1 LKNKELLEEFHALAE
16 KLDIKIMKGKGD
28 FSGGDCVV
36 NEKKVI
42 VINNIKP
49 IEQRLNT
56 LASCFKNYDLE
67 GLYIVPALR
76 KYINDANRLELN

>member
-1 LKNKELLEEFHALAE
+1 LKDKELLEEFHSLAK
-16 KLDIKIMKGKGD
+16 KLDVKIMKGKGD
-28 FSGGDCVV
+28 FLGGSCIV

-49 IEQRLNT
+49 IEQRLST
-56 LASCFKNYDLE
+56 LASCFKDYDLE

-76 KYINDANRLELN
+76 KYINDATSLEL

>member
-1 LKNKELLEEFHALAE
+1 LKNKKLLEEFHALAE

-28 FSGGDCVV
+28 FSGGDCIV

>member
-1 LKNKELLEEFHALAE
+1 MKDKVLLEEFHSLAK
-16 KLDIKIMKGKGD
+16 KLDVKIMKGKGD
-28 FSGGDCVV
+28 FLGGSCIV

-49 IEQRLNT
+49 IEQRLST
-56 LASCFKNYDLE
+56 LASCFKDYDLE

-76 KYINDANRLELN
+76 KYINDATRLEL

>member
-1 LKNKELLEEFHALAE
+1 MKNKELLEELHALAE

-28 FSGGDCVV
+28 FSGGDCIV

>member
-1 LKNKELLEEFHALAE
+1 MKDNAALEEFHSLAA
-16 KLDIKIMKGKGD
+16 KLNIKIMKGKGD
-28 FSGGDCVV
+28 FSALDCIV

-42 VINNIKP
+42 VINNVKP

-67 GLYIVPALR
+67 GLYIIPALR

>member
-1 LKNKELLEEFHALAE
+1 MKNKELLEEFHSLAD
-16 KLDIKIMKGKGD
+16 KLNIKIMKGKGD
-28 FSGGDCVV
+28 FSGGDCIV

-76 KYINDANRLELN
+76 KYINDANRLDLN

>member
-1 LKNKELLEEFHALAE
+1 SNIGASAGAGIAEHLHFH
-16 KLDIKIMKGKGD
+16 IVPRWKGD
-28 FSGGDCVV
+28 FSGGDCIVY
-36 NEKKVI
+36 EKKVI

-76 KYINDANRLELN
+76 KYINDANRLEFN

>member
-1 LKNKELLEEFHALAE
+1 MKNKELLEEFHALAE

-28 FSGGDCVV
+28 FSGGDCIV

-56 LASCFKNYDLE
+56 LAVYKNYTK
-67 GLYIVPALR
+67 ITSKNIFTITWSIHV
-76 KYINDANRLELN
+76 

>member
-1 LKNKELLEEFHALAE
+1 MKDKELLEEFHSLAE
-16 KLDIKIMKGKGD
+16 KLNIKIMKGKGD
-28 FSGGDCVV
+28 FSGGDCIV

-42 VINNIKP
+42 VIYNVKP

-67 GLYIVPALR
+67 GLYIIPALR

>member
-1 LKNKELLEEFHALAE
+1 MKNKELLEEFHSLAE
-16 KLDIKIMKGKGD
+16 KLDVKIMKGKGD
-28 FSGGDCVV
+28 FSGGSCIV

-42 VINNIKP
+42 VINNMKP

-56 LASCFKNYDLE
+56 LASCFKDYDLK

-76 KYINDANRLELN
+76 KYINDATRLEL